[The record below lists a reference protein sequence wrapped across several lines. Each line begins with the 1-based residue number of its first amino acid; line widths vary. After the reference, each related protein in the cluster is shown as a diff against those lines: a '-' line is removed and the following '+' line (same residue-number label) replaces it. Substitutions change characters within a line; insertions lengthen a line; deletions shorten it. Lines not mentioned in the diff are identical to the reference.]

1 MKLLID
7 IDDYAITRIKEFY
20 GIANEEDIIS
30 VVDGILDRYLSEEY
44 FDPELI
50 FEEEE
55 EDDLWPNIKIS
66 NRLFNICFFTL
77 GLGLVWRTR

>member
-44 FDPELI
+44 FDSELI

-55 EDDLWPNIKIS
+55 EDDL
-66 NRLFNICFFTL
+66 
-77 GLGLVWRTR
+77 